1 MHRRHRIS
9 RPAQRVQ
16 LVAGLLLTFTAAS
29 PALADLIPTCAGST
43 SCASSVI
50 GGVPIMATSSVL
62 PSYAV
67 ARNPDSEPVP
77 PGSPD
82 FSGMTLLALVP
93 NNSANA
99 GSLQPNVSVTLNGT
113 LIASATGFAPVSPT
127 AWTTPRSNLLT
138 DYLAFTQLSGPATKL
153 EDLLPATQAVDA
165 AAKGYFAYMSP
176 IAVITAFGTGQS
188 EVVTYGTFASFTG
201 FPVGTVLFP
210 FDQSV
215 LHGVGPVN
223 TALDS
228 TAPKNA
234 ILITSAVPEPASA
247 ALLAA
252 GCLLLAG
259 RRRRV
264 AERLGTRVE
273 TL

>member
-1 MHRRHRIS
+1 
-9 RPAQRVQ
+9 
-16 LVAGLLLTFTAAS
+16 
-29 PALADLIPTCAGST
+29 
-43 SCASSVI
+43 
-50 GGVPIMATSSVL
+50 
-62 PSYAV
+62 
-67 ARNPDSEPVP
+67 
-77 PGSPD
+77 
-82 FSGMTLLALVP
+82 
-93 NNSANA
+93 
-99 GSLQPNVSVTLNGT
+99 
-113 LIASATGFAPVSPT
+113 
-127 AWTTPRSNLLT
+127 
-138 DYLAFTQLSGPATKL
+138 
-153 EDLLPATQAVDA
+153 
-165 AAKGYFAYMSP
+165 MSP